1 MKYIKE
7 YKLFETV
14 IPKEMTND
22 KSSFF
27 SVLYGKRNICF
38 IGSLNGLSL

>member
-14 IPKEMTND
+14 NPKEMTND

-27 SVLYGKRNICF
+27 IKW
-38 IGSLNGLSL
+38 